1 MELAQYYKSR
11 NQMKNLCLP
20 ALALPVAAILA
31 FTTLLSNAQLAD
43 SGTPGDRAVYTIGN
57 GATIATGLGTTVEH
71 NFAATAVEDTADSFD
86 LQNGAVGLTAGHHLV
101 IYGTRYINGQGGARA
116 GLDNTLLLNGTAIPY
131 GAASTYSRDGAN
143 NNHFVRGGAIVEA
156 AQGDTIGFQSQ
167 RTDNHPQTLIQ
178 QDADLQL
185 IKLDDGLN
193 FLRLGASANVP
204 NLMSNSSAGP
214 VSISYDVQDEVDAG
228 FSHTAG
234 SSEITLS
241 DTGSYLVFANTGFR
255 ISGGN
260 RHRQTITQR
269 LALNG
274 NPIED
279 TSTVVFIRYSG
290 SGDGL
295 GGLMVTGAAS
305 LGTIIQTTT
314 ADSVLEVEVQRDNL
328 PTSTNTSVALE
339 SALTGLT
346 ILKLPGYGEYLRLSG
361 PAQEISA
368 PQGNPETP
376 LDLSEV
382 SPVSNASFTYDSAA
396 SATQVTV
403 NKAGDYLF
411 LASHYLDNFDTP
423 PGEARTIT
431 RQGFQT
437 IPNGGAAG
445 KISYGHGG
453 SYNRD
458 RNAGNG
464 GDQSRDSGD
473 WAGAILPL
481 NAGDAVETTTARYGL
496 ANSLIANSVG
506 LQALNIGSIS
516 SAPTAPVVETNLP
529 LNTVV
534 NSSTIITSA
543 SNLKTSHISD
553 GAAALVYT
561 IDTAP
566 AGGTLSLSGA
576 ALGVDDTFTQADI
589 DNALL
594 TFDAG
599 ATAATGG
606 FDFTVRDTA
615 GNATSASFVINVG
628 AATALAADS
637 GSTDEDSSITEASL
651 TSGADLL
658 ANDDGS
664 SLSVTG
670 FNASSTSGAAV
681 TVTATGEFTYDPTG
695 STALQSLDTGDQ
707 VDDTFT
713 YTVTDIFNQQTTA
726 TVTITVNGVNDAP
739 DVNDDSFTGG
749 ERSTTSGNLLSNDSD
764 VDTNDTLSIT
774 SVAGGAPG
782 TIVTPKGAVLTVN
795 ADGSLS
801 YDPSTSATLNALA
814 TGESDSETIAYE
826 ASDGTATVAASVTF
840 TTLGEGGASPDFA
853 TVDATGANSTVA
865 ISALANDTV
874 GGAPGTATAGAPFDL
889 NASDPAAGNTDGT
902 WNNSN
907 TVSGRAVTMEN
918 AGTGSVLLTPL
929 ENSPPGITHAYDL
942 SGAGSGGLLGDT
954 DQTGAA
960 NHLYGGNFSTSSFSV
975 EALIRP
981 DDHVGPEPIWGSGGN
996 GTGSSLILID
1006 DQLIFT
1012 IGNSAQVAQA
1022 IATIPPNAIA
1032 GGDYVHVLGTF
1043 DIAADVISLY
1053 LNGNLVDT
1061 GGAVNVLTGGAGNVT
1076 DWSGS
1081 DDEGLGRSQGT
1092 TGGDINIAPFLG
1104 SFGTTDI
1111 PDFNEA
1117 NDRFDGEI
1125 SIVRVYNSAL
1135 TEAEITANVEAVFG
1149 VSAAAQVGNI
1159 VDLAGE
1165 TNLVAGTT
1173 VVTLPSGATVALG
1186 ADGTL
1191 TYDANGA
1198 FDTLGVG
1205 LTAEDSFTYT
1215 LDTALNAVNT
1225 VTVTVNGTNTDAQ
1238 INIAAEQASV
1248 TEGNDALFLI
1258 TSSLELTSDV
1268 EASLSYSGT
1277 ALDGGDFN
1285 GSATVTL
1292 ASGNTD
1298 FDFSISTIADSLY
1311 EGAENV
1317 IITIDSV
1324 AGTAVVGA
1332 NASASVTIDDSDSPP
1347 VLSIGTPAGATVE
1360 GGSMDFTVTSS
1371 VASSVEVSVNVSY
1384 SGDAGP
1390 EDFCTPDS
1398 QISIPAGQTAA
1409 TISVLTLDDAVTE
1422 GSESLVATISN
1433 PSLGSIDT
1441 AEATAGINDGSGQV
1455 VFNADFEGID
1465 PANTPGGTLLNG
1477 DAPAAANLGTSVGS
1491 WANIFTAD
1499 AAGNDPG
1506 VFAEGGADVKGDGV
1520 DNALRLDRPASTTD
1534 VTARFSGGINISGS
1548 NTGVIS
1554 FDLATR
1560 RTQSNSIV
1568 KSTTIL
1574 GLDAAGNKSF
1584 ELFLDANNN
1593 GANHEQLF
1601 HVDSNGTK
1609 TPIGNVEDFNNSG
1622 NYNEDRMSNV
1632 RIALTSTGY
1641 CIQIEK
1647 FPLGATPAPD
1657 TTTGEL
1663 SYAGDATSVTQ
1674 VVFRISGSTNAGISG
1689 GIYVDDVRATGSALS
1704 PLEAWRLAFF
1714 GSPDNS
1720 GAGAN
1725 DNDANNNGLSNLL
1738 DFAYGFDPFGNSS
1751 ASNDLEVNNPG
1762 PNGEITQQGGL
1773 TFWADPVS
1781 GEVFMR
1787 YTRRADYASLG
1798 LLFIDEFSR
1807 NLETFEAATEAP
1819 EVIGTGAGDNGIAIE
1834 AVQLKLPLVLPESGG
1849 KSRFGRNRVEFQP
1862 QIIIL
1867 PPVDK

>member
-1 MELAQYYKSR
+1 MELAQHYKSR

-43 SGTPGDRAVYTIGN
+43 SGTPGDRAVYTIGS
-57 GATIATGLGTTVEH
+57 GATIATGFGTTVEH
-71 NFAATAVEDTADSFD
+71 NFAATAVEDTTDSFD

-116 GLDNTLLLNGTAIPY
+116 GLDNTILVNGTAISY
-131 GAASTYSRDGAN
+131 GAASTYSRDAAN
-143 NNHFVRGGAIVEA
+143 NNHFVRGGAIVEV
-156 AQGDTIGFQSQ
+156 AQGDTLGFQSQ
-167 RTDNHPQTLIQ
+167 RTDNHPQTLTQ

-185 IKLDDGLN
+185 IKLDDSLSY
-193 FLRLGASANVP
+193 LRLRASANSA
-204 NLMSNSSAGP
+204 NLMSNTSAGP
-214 VSISYDVQDEVDAG
+214 SAVSYDVQDEIDAG
-228 FSHTAG
+228 FTHDANG
-234 SSEITLS
+234 SSDITLEEA
-241 DTGSYLVFANTGFR
+241 GRYLVFANTGFR

-260 RHRQTITQR
+260 RHRQAITQR

-274 NPIED
+274 TPVED
-279 TSTVVFIRYSG
+279 SSTVVFIRYSNT
-290 SGDGL
+290 GDGL
-295 GGLMVTGAAS
+295 GGLMVTGAS
-305 LGTIIQTTT
+305 SIGTIIQTT
-314 ADSVLEVEVQRDNL
+314 ADNSVLNVEVLRDNT
-328 PTSTNTSVALE
+328 PATTNTAVALE
-339 SALTGLT
+339 ASLTGLT

-361 PAQEISA
+361 PSQEISA

-382 SPVSNASFTYDSAA
+382 SPVTNASFTYDSTA

-411 LASHYLDNFDTP
+411 LASHFLDDYDTP

-445 KISYGHGG
+445 KISYGNGG
-453 SYNRD
+453 AYQRD
-458 RNAGNG
+458 RTAGNG
-464 GDQSRDSGD
+464 GDRSRDSGD
-473 WAGAILPL
+473 WAGAVLPL
-481 NAGDAVETTTARYGL
+481 NQGDAVETTTARFGL
-496 ANSLIANSVG
+496 NNSLIANSIG

-516 SAPTAPVVETNLP
+516 SAPTAPVVEVNTP
-529 LNTVV
+529 LNAVV
-534 NSSTIITSA
+534 NSAGNLITETSLRTI
-543 SNLKTSHISD
+543 HISD
-553 GAAALVYT
+553 AASALTYT
-561 IDTAP
+561 VDTAP
-566 AGGTLSLSGA
+566 AVGTLVLGGTALA
-576 ALGVDDTFTQADI
+576 AGDTFTQADI
-589 DNALL
+589 NGELL
-594 TFDAG
+594 AFDAG
-599 ATAATGG
+599 ANPASGG
-606 FDFTVRDTA
+606 FDFTVNDSS
-615 GNATSASFVINVG
+615 GNTVSGSFTLNVG
-628 AATALAADS
+628 AQTALSADA
-637 GSTDEDSSITEASL
+637 GSTDEDTSTSNTGASL
-651 TSGADLL
+651 LD
-658 ANDDGS
+658 NDTGS
-664 SLSVTG
+664 SLSVTN
-670 FNASSTSGAAV
+670 FDSSSANGAVV
-681 TVTATGEFTYDPTG
+681 TVTAGGEYTYDPSG
-695 STALQSLDTGDQ
+695 STALQGLDDGGQ
-707 VDDTFT
+707 VEDTFT

-726 TVTITVNGVNDAP
+726 TVTITVTGLNDAP
-739 DVNDDSFTGG
+739 ALTDEAYSSG
-749 ERSTTSGNLLSNDSD
+749 ETLATSGNLLNNDSD
-764 VDTNDTLSIT
+764 ADSGDTLAIS

-782 TIVTPKGAVLTVN
+782 TVVTPEGATLTVDP
-795 ADGSLS
+795 DGSFT

-814 TGESDSETIAYE
+814 TGESGSETIAYE
-826 ASDGTATVAASVTF
+826 VSDGTATVAASVTF
-840 TTLGEGGASPDFA
+840 TTLGEAGASPDFA
-853 TVDATGANSTVA
+853 TVDAAGANSTAA

-942 SGAGSGGLLGDT
+942 SGTGSGGLLGDT

-1006 DQLIFT
+1006 DRLIFT
-1012 IGNSAQVAQA
+1012 IGNGAQVAQA
-1022 IATIPPNAIA
+1022 IAAIPANALA

-1053 LNGNLVDT
+1053 VNGNLVDT

-1125 SIVRVYNSAL
+1125 SIVRVYSSAL
-1135 TEAEITANVEAVFG
+1135 TEAQVTANVEAVFG

-1173 VVTLPSGATVALG
+1173 VVTLPSGATVALA

-1205 LTAEDSFTYT
+1205 LTAEDTFTYT
-1215 LDTALNAVNT
+1215 LDTTLNAVNT
-1225 VTVTVNGTNTDAQ
+1225 VKVTVNGTNTDAQ

-1248 TEGNDALFLI
+1248 TEGNDAFFLI
-1258 TSSLELTSDV
+1258 TSSLELTADV

-1277 ALDGGDFN
+1277 AQDGSDFN

-1298 FDFSISTIADSLY
+1298 FDFTLSTIADSLY
-1311 EGAENV
+1311 EGAENLTV
-1317 IITIDSV
+1317 TINSV
-1324 AGTAVVGA
+1324 TGTAVVGA
-1332 NASASVTIDDSDSPP
+1332 NASTSVTIDDSDSPP

-1360 GGSMDFTVTSS
+1360 GGSVDFTVTSS
-1371 VASSVEVSVNVSY
+1371 VASSVAVSVDLSY

-1390 EDFCTPDS
+1390 EDFCAPDS

-1409 TISVLTLDDAVTE
+1409 TVSVLTLDDAVTE
-1422 GSESLVATISN
+1422 GSESLIATISN
-1433 PSLGSIDT
+1433 PSIGSVDT

-1491 WANIFTAD
+1491 WTNIFTAD

-1506 VFAEGGADVKGDGV
+1506 VFAETGPDTKGDGI

-1560 RTQSNSIV
+1560 RTQGNSIA

-1593 GANHEQLF
+1593 GASHEQLF

-1647 FPLGATPAPD
+1647 FPLGASPSPD

-1674 VVFRISGSTNAGISG
+1674 IVFRVSGSTNAGISG
-1689 GIYVDDVRATGSALS
+1689 GIYIDDIRATGSALS
-1704 PLEAWRLAFF
+1704 SLEAWRLAFF

-1720 GAGAN
+1720 GDGAN

-1751 ASNDLEVNNPG
+1751 ASNALEVSNPG

-1807 NLETFEAATEAP
+1807 NLEAFEAATEAP
-1819 EVIGTGAGDNGIAIE
+1819 EVIGTGTGDNGTAIE
-1834 AVQLKLPLVLPESGG
+1834 AVQLKLPLVLPDSGG
-1849 KSRFGRNRVEFQP
+1849 KSRFGRNRVEFLP